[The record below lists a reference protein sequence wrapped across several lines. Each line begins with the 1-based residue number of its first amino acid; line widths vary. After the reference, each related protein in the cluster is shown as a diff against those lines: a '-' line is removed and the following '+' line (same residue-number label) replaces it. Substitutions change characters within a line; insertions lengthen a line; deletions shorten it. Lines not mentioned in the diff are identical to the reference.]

1 MEVAARLFESYD
13 LNQNG
18 VLKLAEFASLMQA
31 LSSSSV
37 EDLFRRADKEGKGA
51 IDFGAFLQMQ
61 RKRRR
66 LKGLFRASG
75 ALLADL
81 KRTKAQ
87 REDKETSSPGA
98 APKSGSSSPDRRSSD
113 RRSSSGGGAS
123 SDHASPERESSLT
136 AKRRLAERSSPS
148 PRGNPSSPPLR
159 PSTSP
164 PLRPSAP
171 LSSRSPPSAAADEV
185 PRRRDKTASKSKPTA
200 DGARS
205 VRGSG
210 GTGADSPVGR
220 RPPSAASGGSLSP
233 TKRSSSRSSVGDLTA
248 APANGTSVAPAG
260 SPGFRRPKSKPEPA
274 GSGGGSGSGV
284 GGVA

>member
-31 LSSSSV
+31 LSSSSI

-61 RKRRR
+61 RRRRR

-87 REDKETSSPGA
+87 REDKEASSPRA

-123 SDHASPERESSLT
+123 SDHTSPESSLT

-148 PRGNPSSPPLR
+148 PRGR
-159 PSTSP
+159 
-164 PLRPSAP
+164 AP
-171 LSSRSPPSAAADEV
+171 L
-185 PRRRDKTASKSKPTA
+185 
-200 DGARS
+200 
-205 VRGSG
+205 
-210 GTGADSPVGR
+210 
-220 RPPSAASGGSLSP
+220 
-233 TKRSSSRSSVGDLTA
+233 
-248 APANGTSVAPAG
+248 
-260 SPGFRRPKSKPEPA
+260 
-274 GSGGGSGSGV
+274 
-284 GGVA
+284 